1 MATTD
6 VGSSSATP
14 GPADPDSPG
23 SASPETEKLTAAK
36 ALDRLVETGTFLI
49 VPLLLIGLALTLYTD
64 TFLSTGNLF
73 RIMRTAAV
81 YAIIGV
87 GQTFVITSG
96 NIDLSVGSMLAL
108 IMAITGTFVV
118 AGVSIPVAIV
128 IALLLGVIFGIINGL
143 VVAWLRVPALLAT
156 LGTLIT
162 FRGVVM
168 EYMDGEY
175 HTRFPESLVMLGQGA
190 YGPVP
195 IPVIIAIVVAVFGW
209 WLYKFTRFGRYAV
222 AIGGNER
229 AAVLAGINVRRWKII
244 IFAFQGALVGLASI
258 IMMGRLNAAHPSTGQ
273 LMELHVI
280 AGVVLGGTLLFGGK
294 GFIFGT
300 LLGMLLIGVLE
311 NGLLL
316 AGLGFFWQQIFLGLL
331 LIFAVALQLAR
342 NRKGTTNVY

>member
-1 MATTD
+1 MAATQ
-6 VGSSSATP
+6 VGSGRPSA
-14 GPADPDSPG
+14 PDTGSRTMSP
-23 SASPETEKLTAAK
+23 TAV
-36 ALDRLVETGTFLI
+36 LDRLVDTGTFLI
-49 VPLLLIGLALTLYTD
+49 VPLVIIVVALTLYTD
-64 TFLSTGNLF
+64 TFMSTGNLF
-73 RIMRTAAV
+73 RIARTAAV
-81 YAIIGV
+81 VSIIGI

-108 IMAITGTFVV
+108 IMALTGTFIV
-118 AGVSIPVAIV
+118 GGGSIPVAI
-128 IALLLGVIFGIINGL
+128 LLAMALGVIFGVINGL
-143 VVAWLRVPALLAT
+143 IVARLRVPALLAT

-162 FRGVVM
+162 FRGAVM
-168 EYMDGEY
+168 QYMDGDY
-175 HTRFPESLVMLGQGA
+175 HVRFPELLVLLGQGA

-195 IPVIIAIVVAVFGW
+195 IPVIIAAGVAVIGW
-209 WLYKFTRFGRYAV
+209 LLYRYTRFGRYAV

-229 AAVLAGINVRRWKII
+229 AAILAGINVRRWKVI
-244 IFAFQGALVGLASI
+244 IFGFQGLLVGLASI
-258 IMMGRLNAAHPSTGQ
+258 VMMGRLNAAHPSTGQ

-342 NRKGTTNVY
+342 HSKNSTDG